1 MVATPALT
9 VPTTALGDLV
19 RAQYTPSR
27 SRRLTA
33 KAVRMIAVLSIVLV
47 AAGAIGATTAHAWIV
62 DDAVSKIV
70 NFCSPNDVVTPSN
83 SFGGLDGAFGLN
95 AFSADNI
102 DAQKTVLPDVHGG
115 YADKSAIDAS
125 YYRYG
130 FSALKLHS
138 YGTGCGDLIA
148 RYIPGLY
155 NIALTMFVYLPVAL
169 TMLMVNLALG
179 SILGTFF
186 STLLSPLFIALSQ
199 VMKPIVTILAP
210 FGTLYAFVKY
220 RERVGKVTAAG
231 VYALVCAGFVYW
243 GANGNSGAL
252 QKIVNSSDKIVSGA
266 VGTVTSQIADSMFPP
281 VASASTG
288 DNGANITYGQASG
301 AKNKTAKPAAAI
313 NNSLWKGIPLA
324 TWSTAQM
331 GSEMT
336 ESAANGDGNAKAWQ
350 NRLLNANH
358 IGMSSKNTV
367 DGDGLIVL
375 AGVEAWNSR
384 SYAFDGKDTKTDAW
398 TDGWDPEVDGDI
410 AGSKS
415 VIAWQAVPQLADVGV
430 LCGDNMDKSQKR
442 GWTNGGTSDLHQNK
456 WMFNG
461 SCTPNDSNAAWINY
475 YKGSSWPAT
484 GSTIMTGAL
493 GAILVMVVC
502 LPVAFY
508 VALQKALMYWLLIFS
523 VVFIGI
529 ASFGDEKRQRFAK
542 AYFGEFFSS
551 VMKQVGAVA
560 SLVILSYMV
569 AAIILSS
576 GIPAI
581 IKPMMILILGSS
593 LWLLALIARKIAK
606 AAIAGDASIVH
617 STARAP
623 VTAAKTAAKAAALA
637 GAAAATGGAALGA
650 VGFSATG
657 ATGMQAVTAG
667 AKVAKGAIAASGG
680 LKGATLKSAKAILT
694 NPSAR
699 GHLPNLLPGR
709 MGQMASKALS
719 ASDLV
724 SSAMKPP
731 SKEDKERMAKDPI
744 AQTANYLHESAQ
756 GPGRK
761 PTPLGPRATGKQHRA
776 LGRTP
781 TTDPKTLREHGQ
793 AIGYPSSDRTIG
805 TAVSPHS
812 VQSPMNNRRTNE
824 VTGEIIKDMTAQVAA
839 ANKGKGTITQ
849 YGNAVQ
855 GGMDQSSSQFL
866 EGVPTN
872 ESMAPDSDYV
882 NNNAKMISAIADGDA
897 NNIPAA
903 AATFARYEQAQER
916 WGELIGD
923 ADQSLSPLN
932 KQLTGHI
939 RQGGDLEAFA
949 DIKAEEAA
957 ANPQALMDMVLNPT
971 KNVYGDGENIL
982 GNLDV
987 RHPAAAP
994 LQAAV
999 GAITSGDEQGY
1010 NNALSHL
1017 SAAIQNSG
1025 ELPSVVVGAH
1035 AKDGSELAARS
1046 ADTIVDAAS
1055 MAAVWQPPEN
1065 PAEWGDYRTT
1075 MKAMEMSLSED
1086 FQDSPSGKALHN
1098 LNTVLAN
1105 PASTID
1111 DIRTAGG
1118 TLVNTVNTE
1127 VSLGTANSKAFELA
1141 GLSRNARAKDVFTAA
1156 DYASRPGFKDIKGG
1170 FGDL

>member
-27 SRRLTA
+27 SRRLTT
-33 KAVRMIAVLSIVLV
+33 KAVRMITVLSIILV

-186 STLLSPLFIALSQ
+186 ATLLSPLFIALSQ

-709 MGQMASKALS
+709 MGQMASKVLS

-744 AQTANYLHESAQ
+744 AQTSNYLYESAQ

-761 PTPLGPRATGKQHRA
+761 PTPLGPRATGKQHQA

-781 TTDPKTLREHGQ
+781 TVDPKTLREHGQ

-812 VQSPMNNRRTNE
+812 VQSPVNNQRTNE
-824 VTGEIIKDMTAQVAA
+824 VTGEIVKDTAAQIARSNKGNISLPQATQMAQTRLDQADNQVLTGLSTTANMDPNSADMDLIAPTAA
-839 ANKGKGTITQ
+839 AIT
-849 YGNAVQ
+849 
-855 GGMDQSSSQFL
+855 GGDINN
-866 EGVPTN
+866 VP
-872 ESMAPDSDYV
+872 A
-882 NNNAKMISAIADGDA
+882 AIATTVRSEQAYKQWSEMMGAQGPMDPGFKELKGHTTNSATVEMNSHTSIDEAKTNPEVFVGKLLNSGVYHDGDSA
-897 NNIPAA
+897 
-903 AATFARYEQAQER
+903 
-916 WGELIGD
+916 
-923 ADQSLSPLN
+923 
-932 KQLTGHI
+932 
-939 RQGGDLEAFA
+939 
-949 DIKAEEAA
+949 
-957 ANPQALMDMVLNPT
+957 
-971 KNVYGDGENIL
+971 L
-982 GNLDV
+982 GNLDM
-987 RHPAAAP
+987 RHPMAAP
-994 LQAAV
+994 IQAAV
-999 GAITSGDEQGY
+999 GAMTSGDEQGY
-1010 NNALSHL
+1010 RNALSQISEVAHT
-1017 SAAIQNSG
+1017 SFDAPPAVSG
-1025 ELPSVVVGAH
+1025 MYAPEGTA
-1035 AKDGSELAARS
+1035 LAARS
-1046 ADTIVDAAS
+1046 ADTLIDAAAMS
-1055 MAAVWQPPEN
+1055 ATWQPPEN
-1065 PAEWGDYRTT
+1065 PAEWGDYRTM
-1075 MKAMEMSLSED
+1075 MKTMEMSLS
-1086 FQDSPSGKALHN
+1086 QDAQESPAGKALHN
-1098 LNTVLAN
+1098 LNKILDN

-1111 DIRTAGG
+1111 DIRVAGG
-1118 TLVNTVNTE
+1118 TLVSTVNAE
-1127 VSLGTANSKAFELA
+1127 MAPDSPQSKSFEAA
-1141 GLSRNARAKDVFTAA
+1141 GASRNARVNDAFTAA
-1156 DYASRPGFKDIKGG
+1156 DYASRPEFKDIKGG

>member
-27 SRRLTA
+27 SRRLTT
-33 KAVRMIAVLSIVLV
+33 KAVRMITVLSIILV

-398 TDGWDPEVDGDI
+398 TEGWDPEVDGDI

-442 GWTNGGTSDLHQNK
+442 GWTNGGTSDLQQNK

-493 GAILVMVVC
+493 GAILVMIVC

-709 MGQMASKALS
+709 MGQMASKVLS

-744 AQTANYLHESAQ
+744 AQTSNYLYESAQ

-761 PTPLGPRATGKQHRA
+761 PTPLGPRATGKQHQA

-781 TTDPKTLREHGQ
+781 TVDPKTLREHGQ
-793 AIGYPSSDRTIG
+793 AIGYPSSDRTVG

-812 VQSPMNNRRTNE
+812 VQSPVNNQRTNE
-824 VTGEIIKDMTAQVAA
+824 VTGEIVKDTAAQIARS
-839 ANKGKGTITQ
+839 NKGKISIPQATQ
-849 YGNAVQ
+849 MAQ
-855 GGMDQSSSQFL
+855 TRLDQADSQVL
-866 EGVPTN
+866 TGLPTT
-872 ESMAPDSDYV
+872 EAMAPNSSFMNDAENRDAV
-882 NNNAKMISAIADGDA
+882 AAISGGDV

-903 AATFARYEQAQER
+903 TATVFRAEQAREQ
-916 WGELIGD
+916 WSGMID
-923 ADQSLSPLN
+923 ARGSLDAA
-932 KQLTGHI
+932 LTKEVEGNEI
-939 RQGGDLEAFA
+939 DSANVQMTSRTDMVEAQNNPEAFVGKLLESGVYH
-949 DIKAEEAA
+949 DG
-957 ANPQALMDMVLNPT
+957 D
-971 KNVYGDGENIL
+971 NVL

-987 RHPAAAP
+987 RHPMAAP

-999 GAITSGDEQGY
+999 GAMTSGDEQGY
-1010 NNALSHL
+1010 RNALSQISEIASESHDVPP
-1017 SAAIQNSG
+1017 AVSG
-1025 ELPSVVVGAH
+1025 VH
-1035 AKDGSELAARS
+1035 AKEGSVLAARS
-1046 ADTIVDAAS
+1046 SDTLIDAAAMS
-1055 MAAVWQPPEN
+1055 ATWQPPEN
-1065 PAEWGDYRTT
+1065 PAEWGDYRAK
-1075 MKAMEMSLSED
+1075 MKAMEMSLS
-1086 FQDSPSGKALHN
+1086 QDAQESPAGKALHN
-1098 LNTVLAN
+1098 LTKVLDN

-1111 DIRTAGG
+1111 DIRVAGG
-1118 TLVNTVNTE
+1118 TLVSTVNAE
-1127 VSLGTANSKAFELA
+1127 MAPDSPQSKSFEAA
-1141 GLSRNARAKDVFTAA
+1141 GASRNARTNDVFTAA
-1156 DYASRPGFKDIKGG
+1156 DYAFLPDFKDLKGG

>member
-27 SRRLTA
+27 SRRLTT
-33 KAVRMIAVLSIVLV
+33 KAVRMITVLSIILV

-288 DNGANITYGQASG
+288 DNGTNIAYGQASG
-301 AKNKTAKPAAAI
+301 AKNKTSKPAAAI

-358 IGMSSKNTV
+358 IGMASKNTV

-398 TDGWDPEVDGDI
+398 TEGWDPEVDGDI

-442 GWTNGGTSDLHQNK
+442 GWTGGGTSDLQQNK

-529 ASFGDEKRQRFAK
+529 ASFGDEKRQ
-542 AYFGEFFSS
+542 
-551 VMKQVGAVA
+551 
-560 SLVILSYMV
+560 
-569 AAIILSS
+569 
-576 GIPAI
+576 
-581 IKPMMILILGSS
+581 
-593 LWLLALIARKIAK
+593 
-606 AAIAGDASIVH
+606 
-617 STARAP
+617 
-623 VTAAKTAAKAAALA
+623 
-637 GAAAATGGAALGA
+637 
-650 VGFSATG
+650 
-657 ATGMQAVTAG
+657 
-667 AKVAKGAIAASGG
+667 
-680 LKGATLKSAKAILT
+680 
-694 NPSAR
+694 
-699 GHLPNLLPGR
+699 
-709 MGQMASKALS
+709 
-719 ASDLV
+719 
-724 SSAMKPP
+724 
-731 SKEDKERMAKDPI
+731 
-744 AQTANYLHESAQ
+744 
-756 GPGRK
+756 
-761 PTPLGPRATGKQHRA
+761 
-776 LGRTP
+776 
-781 TTDPKTLREHGQ
+781 
-793 AIGYPSSDRTIG
+793 
-805 TAVSPHS
+805 
-812 VQSPMNNRRTNE
+812 
-824 VTGEIIKDMTAQVAA
+824 
-839 ANKGKGTITQ
+839 
-849 YGNAVQ
+849 
-855 GGMDQSSSQFL
+855 
-866 EGVPTN
+866 
-872 ESMAPDSDYV
+872 
-882 NNNAKMISAIADGDA
+882 
-897 NNIPAA
+897 
-903 AATFARYEQAQER
+903 
-916 WGELIGD
+916 
-923 ADQSLSPLN
+923 
-932 KQLTGHI
+932 
-939 RQGGDLEAFA
+939 
-949 DIKAEEAA
+949 
-957 ANPQALMDMVLNPT
+957 
-971 KNVYGDGENIL
+971 
-982 GNLDV
+982 
-987 RHPAAAP
+987 
-994 LQAAV
+994 
-999 GAITSGDEQGY
+999 
-1010 NNALSHL
+1010 
-1017 SAAIQNSG
+1017 
-1025 ELPSVVVGAH
+1025 
-1035 AKDGSELAARS
+1035 
-1046 ADTIVDAAS
+1046 
-1055 MAAVWQPPEN
+1055 
-1065 PAEWGDYRTT
+1065 
-1075 MKAMEMSLSED
+1075 
-1086 FQDSPSGKALHN
+1086 
-1098 LNTVLAN
+1098 
-1105 PASTID
+1105 
-1111 DIRTAGG
+1111 
-1118 TLVNTVNTE
+1118 
-1127 VSLGTANSKAFELA
+1127 
-1141 GLSRNARAKDVFTAA
+1141 
-1156 DYASRPGFKDIKGG
+1156 
-1170 FGDL
+1170 

>member
-19 RAQYTPSR
+19 RAQYTPPR
-27 SRRLTA
+27 SRRLTT
-33 KAVRMIAVLSIVLV
+33 KAVRMITVLSIVLV
-47 AAGAIGATTAHAWIV
+47 AAGAIGATTAHAWFL
-62 DDAVSKIV
+62 DDAVSRIA

-95 AFSADNI
+95 SFDENNI
-102 DAQKTVLPDVHGG
+102 EGQKTILPNAGG
-115 YADKSAIDAS
+115 YYDDGAAIDAN

-138 YGTGCGDLIA
+138 YGTGCGNLVA

-155 NIALTMFVYLPVAL
+155 NIALTLFVYIPIAL

-179 SILGTFF
+179 STLGTFF
-186 STLLSPLFIALSQ
+186 SALLSPLFIALSQ

-220 RERVGKVTAAG
+220 RERVGKVAAAG
-231 VYALVCAGFVYW
+231 IYALVCAGFVYW

-252 QKIVNSSDKIVSGA
+252 KKIVESSDKIVSGA

-281 VASASTG
+281 VSSASKG
-288 DNGANITYGQASG
+288 DNGTSITYGQASG
-301 AKNKTAKPAAAI
+301 AKNNNSKPAMAI

-331 GSEMT
+331 GPEMT
-336 ESAANGDGNAKAWQ
+336 EAAASNSDKDQAKPWQ

-358 IGMSSKNTV
+358 IGMASSNKV
-367 DGDGLIVL
+367 DNEGLIML

-384 SYAFDGKDTKTDAW
+384 SYAINGQDTKTDAW
-398 TDGWDPEVDGDI
+398 TEGWAADVDGEV
-410 AGSKS
+410 AAKKPS
-415 VIAWQAVPQLADVGV
+415 VWQTVPQLADAGT
-430 LCGDNMDKSQKR
+430 LCHDRFHVPDGKGSGKAEHNR
-442 GWTNGGTSDLHQNK
+442 

-461 SCTPNDSNAAWINY
+461 SCVPEDNDAAWIDY
-475 YKGSSWPAT
+475 YKGTSWPET
-484 GSTIMTGAL
+484 GSVIMTGAM
-493 GAILVMVVC
+493 GAVLVMIVC

-551 VMKQVGAVA
+551 IMKQVSAVA

-569 AAIILSS
+569 AAIIMSP

-581 IKPMMILILGSS
+581 IKPMMVLILGSS

-623 VTAAKTAAKAAALA
+623 VTAAKTAALA
-637 GAAAATGGAALGA
+637 GAAVATGGAALGYA
-650 VGFSATG
+650 ATG
-657 ATGMQAVTAG
+657 ATGMQAVAAG

-680 LKGATLKSAKAILT
+680 LKGAALKSAKAILT

-699 GHLPNLLPGR
+699 GQLSNLLPGR
-709 MGQMASKALS
+709 MGQIASKALS

-744 AQTANYLHESAQ
+744 AQTANYLYESAQ

-761 PTPLGPRATGKQHRA
+761 PTPLGPRATGKQHQA

-781 TTDPKTLREHGQ
+781 TTDQKTLREHGQ

-805 TAVSPHS
+805 TAVSSHS
-812 VQSPMNNRRTNE
+812 VQSPVNNQRTNE
-824 VTGEIIKDMTAQVAA
+824 VTGEIVKDTAAQIVRDS
-839 ANKGKGTITQ
+839 KGRIGMPQATQ
-849 YGNAVQ
+849 IAQ
-855 GGMDQSSSQFL
+855 GRFDQSDNQVLTGLS
-866 EGVPTN
+866 TT
-872 ESMAPDSDYV
+872 ESVAPDSAFMNDPENRAAIAAISSGDV
-882 NNNAKMISAIADGDA
+882 NNV
-897 NNIPAA
+897 PAA
-903 AATFARYEQAQER
+903 AATAFRAKEAEAQWKELVGSSHEMSSSFQNDLVAAHGSEGNSVAMAAHTSAREAV
-916 WGELIGD
+916 
-923 ADQSLSPLN
+923 SNP
-932 KQLTGHI
+932 
-939 RQGGDLEAFA
+939 EAFVGK
-949 DIKAEEAA
+949 IFESG
-957 ANPQALMDMVLNPT
+957 
-971 KNVYGDGENIL
+971 VYSDGENVLANI
-982 GNLDV
+982 DV
-987 RHPAAAP
+987 RHPASAAMQTA
-994 LQAAV
+994 LGAATAGDTEGYENALNQVSAAV
-999 GAITSGDEQGY
+999 KQYGVPSAVSGM
-1010 NNALSHL
+1010 
-1017 SAAIQNSG
+1017 
-1025 ELPSVVVGAH
+1025 H
-1035 AKDGSELAARS
+1035 AKEGSDLAARS
-1046 ADTIVDAAS
+1046 ADTFIDAAS
-1055 MAAVWQPPEN
+1055 MAATWQPPEN
-1065 PAEWGDYRTT
+1065 PAEWGDYRTMMKT
-1075 MKAMEMSLSED
+1075 MEASLS
-1086 FQDSPSGKALHN
+1086 QDAQESSSGKALHN
-1098 LNTVLAN
+1098 LNRILDN

-1111 DIRTAGG
+1111 DIRVAGG
-1118 TLVNTVNTE
+1118 TLVSTVNIE
-1127 VSLGTANSKAFELA
+1127 MAPDSPQSRSFEAA
-1141 GLSRNARAKDVFTAA
+1141 GASRNARANDAFTAT
-1156 DYASRPGFKDIKGG
+1156 DYASLPDFKDLKGG

>member
-27 SRRLTA
+27 SRRLTT
-33 KAVRMIAVLSIVLV
+33 KAVRMITVLSIVLV

-62 DDAVSKIV
+62 KDAVSKIV

-95 AFSADNI
+95 AFADGNV
-102 DAQKTVLPDVHGG
+102 DAQKTILPDAHGG
-115 YADKSAIDAS
+115 YADKSIIDAN

-138 YGTGCGDLIA
+138 YGTGCGNLVA

-155 NIALTMFVYLPVAL
+155 NIALTLFVYIPIAL

-179 SILGTFF
+179 STLGTFF
-186 STLLSPLFIALSQ
+186 SALMSPLFIALSQ

-220 RERVGKVTAAG
+220 RERVGKVAAAG

-281 VASASTG
+281 VASASKG
-288 DNGANITYGQASG
+288 DNGTSITYGQASG
-301 AKNKTAKPAAAI
+301 AKNNNSKPAMAI

-331 GSEMT
+331 GPEMT
-336 ESAANGDGNAKAWQ
+336 ESAAAGDDNAKDWQ

-358 IGMSSKNTV
+358 IGMSSKDAV
-367 DGDGLIVL
+367 DGDGLIML

-384 SYAFDGKDTKTDAW
+384 SYAFDGGDTKTDAW
-398 TDGWDPEVDGDI
+398 TEGWDSNVDGDVV
-410 AGSKS
+410 GQKS
-415 VIAWQAVPQLADVGV
+415 TIAWQAIPQLADVGV
-430 LCGDNMDKSQKR
+430 LCGDNMDKSQKK
-442 GWTNGGTSDLHQNK
+442 GWTGGGTSDLQQNK

-461 SCTPNDSNAAWINY
+461 SCTPSDSNAAWIDY
-475 YKGSSWPAT
+475 YKGTSWPET
-484 GSTIMTGAL
+484 GSIIMTGAM
-493 GAILVMVVC
+493 GAILVMIVC

-560 SLVILSYMV
+560 ALVILSYMV
-569 AAIILSS
+569 ASIIMSS

-623 VTAAKTAAKAAALA
+623 VTAAKTAALA
-637 GAAAATGGAALGA
+637 GAAVATGGAALGYA
-650 VGFSATG
+650 ATG
-657 ATGMQAVTAG
+657 ATGMQAVATG

-680 LKGATLKSAKAILT
+680 LKGVALKSAKAILT

-709 MGQMASKALS
+709 MGQIASKALS

-731 SKEDKERMAKDPI
+731 SKEDKERMSKDPI
-744 AQTANYLHESAQ
+744 AQTANYLYESAQ

-761 PTPLGPRATGKQHRA
+761 PTPLGPRATGKQHQA

-781 TTDPKTLREHGQ
+781 TTDRKILREHGQ

-805 TAVSPHS
+805 TAVSSHS
-812 VQSPMNNRRTNE
+812 VQSPVNNQRTNE
-824 VTGEIIKDMTAQVAA
+824 VTGEIVKDTAAQIVRDS
-839 ANKGKGTITQ
+839 KGRIGMPQATQ
-849 YGNAVQ
+849 IAQ
-855 GGMDQSSSQFL
+855 GRFDQSDNQVLTGLS
-866 EGVPTN
+866 TT
-872 ESMAPDSDYV
+872 ESVAPDSAFMNDPENRAAIAAISSGDV
-882 NNNAKMISAIADGDA
+882 NNV
-897 NNIPAA
+897 PAA
-903 AATFARYEQAQER
+903 AATAFRAKEAEAQWKEMVGSSHEMSSSFQSDLVAVHGSEGNSVAMAAHTSAREAV
-916 WGELIGD
+916 
-923 ADQSLSPLN
+923 SNP
-932 KQLTGHI
+932 
-939 RQGGDLEAFA
+939 EAFVGK
-949 DIKAEEAA
+949 IFESG
-957 ANPQALMDMVLNPT
+957 
-971 KNVYGDGENIL
+971 VYSDGENVLANI
-982 GNLDV
+982 DV
-987 RHPAAAP
+987 RHPASAAMQTA
-994 LQAAV
+994 LGAATAGDTEGYENALTQVSAAV
-999 GAITSGDEQGY
+999 KQYGVP
-1010 NNALSHL
+1010 
-1017 SAAIQNSG
+1017 SAVS
-1025 ELPSVVVGAH
+1025 EMH
-1035 AKDGSELAARS
+1035 AKEGSDLAARS
-1046 ADTIVDAAS
+1046 ADTFIDAAS
-1055 MAAVWQPPEN
+1055 MAATWQPPEN
-1065 PAEWGDYRTT
+1065 PAEWGDYRTMMKT
-1075 MKAMEMSLSED
+1075 MEASLS
-1086 FQDSPSGKALHN
+1086 QDAQESSSGKALHN
-1098 LNTVLAN
+1098 LNRILDN

-1111 DIRTAGG
+1111 DIRVAGG
-1118 TLVNTVNTE
+1118 TLVSTVNIE
-1127 VSLGTANSKAFELA
+1127 MAPDSPQSKSFEAA
-1141 GLSRNARAKDVFTAA
+1141 GASRNARANDAFTAA
-1156 DYASRPGFKDIKGG
+1156 DYASLPDFKDLKGG

>member
-19 RAQYTPSR
+19 RAQYTPPR
-27 SRRLTA
+27 SRRLTTN
-33 KAVRMIAVLSIVLV
+33 AVRMIAVLSIVLV
-47 AAGAIGATTAHAWIV
+47 AAGAIGATTAHAWFL
-62 DDAVSKIV
+62 DDAVSRIA

-95 AFSADNI
+95 SFDENNIEGQKTILPNAGGYYDDGATI
-102 DAQKTVLPDVHGG
+102 DAN
-115 YADKSAIDAS
+115 

-138 YGTGCGDLIA
+138 YGTGCGNLVA

-155 NIALTMFVYLPVAL
+155 NIALTLFVYIPVAL

-179 SILGTFF
+179 STLGAFF

-220 RERVGKVTAAG
+220 RERVGKVAAAG
-231 VYALVCAGFVYW
+231 IYALVCAGFVYW

-252 QKIVNSSDKIVSGA
+252 QKIVESSDKIVSGA

-281 VASASTG
+281 VSSASKG
-288 DNGANITYGQASG
+288 DSGTSITYGQASG
-301 AKNKTAKPAAAI
+301 AKNNNSKPAMSI

-331 GSEMT
+331 GPEMT
-336 ESAANGDGNAKAWQ
+336 EAAASNSDKDQAKPWQ

-358 IGMSSKNTV
+358 IGMASSNKV
-367 DGDGLIVL
+367 DNEGLIML

-384 SYAFDGKDTKTDAW
+384 SYAINGQDTKTDAW
-398 TDGWDPEVDGDI
+398 TEGWDAEVDGEV
-410 AGSKS
+410 AAKKPS
-415 VIAWQAVPQLADVGV
+415 VWQTVPQLADAGT
-430 LCGDNMDKSQKR
+430 LCHDRFHVPDGKGSGKAEHNR
-442 GWTNGGTSDLHQNK
+442 

-461 SCTPNDSNAAWINY
+461 SCVPEDNDAAWIDY
-475 YKGSSWPAT
+475 YKGTSWPET
-484 GSTIMTGAL
+484 GSVIMTGAM
-493 GAILVMVVC
+493 GAILVMIVC

-551 VMKQVGAVA
+551 IMKQVGAVA
-560 SLVILSYMV
+560 ALVILSYMV
-569 AAIILSS
+569 AAIIMSP

-581 IKPMMILILGSS
+581 IKPMMVLILGSS

-657 ATGMQAVTAG
+657 ATGMQAVAAG

-680 LKGATLKSAKAILT
+680 LKGAAIKSAKAILT

-699 GHLPNLLPGR
+699 GQLPNLLPGR
-709 MGQMASKALS
+709 MGQIANKALS

-724 SSAMKPP
+724 SSVMKPP

-744 AQTANYLHESAQ
+744 AQTANYLYESAQ

-805 TAVSPHS
+805 TAVSARS
-812 VQSPMNNRRTNE
+812 VQSPVNNYRSNAT
-824 VTGEIIKDMTAQVAA
+824 TGEIVNAMTAQLVAA
-839 ANKGKGTITQ
+839 GKGKGDTAQTKQ
-849 YGNAVQ
+849 WVQ
-855 GGMDQSSSQFL
+855 AGLDGSSSQVVDFI
-866 EGVPTN
+866 PTSGQ
-872 ESMAPDSDYV
+872 EADPSKITSEV
-882 NNNAKMISAIADGDA
+882 AKKAAAIAGGDP
-897 NNIPAA
+897 NNLPAA
-903 AATFARYEQAQER
+903 VATAARAE
-916 WGELIGD
+916 
-923 ADQSLSPLN
+923 
-932 KQLTGHI
+932 
-939 RQGGDLEAFA
+939 
-949 DIKAEEAA
+949 KAESQWTDIVGSSHEMSSSFQRDLVGHERKGDSVAMA
-957 ANPQALMDMVLNPT
+957 ANTSANEAINDTEKFMGKVLDSG
-971 KNVYGDGENIL
+971 VYGDGDNVL

-987 RHPAAAP
+987 RHPA
-994 LQAAV
+994 
-999 GAITSGDEQGY
+999 
-1010 NNALSHL
+1010 
-1017 SAAIQNSG
+1017 SAAMMTAYGAAMSDDAEGYKNATAQVAAMVQQYG
-1025 ELPSVVVGAH
+1025 LPSAVSGMH
-1035 AKDGSELAARS
+1035 AAEGSELATRS
-1046 ADTIVDAAS
+1046 ADTFIDAAS
-1055 MAAVWQPPEN
+1055 MMATWEPPEN
-1065 PAEWGDYRTT
+1065 PAEWSDFRTKLQT
-1075 MKAMEMSLSED
+1075 MEMSLSQD
-1086 FQDSPSGKALHN
+1086 AQDSAAGKAMHTLCK
-1098 LNTVLAN
+1098 VAAN

-1111 DIRTAGG
+1111 DIRVAGG
-1118 TLVNTVNTE
+1118 TLVTALNTE
-1127 VSLGTANSKAFELA
+1127 VALGTSNSKALEAA
-1141 GLSRNARAKDVFTAA
+1141 GASRNARAKDAFTAA
-1156 DYASRPGFKDIKGG
+1156 DYASRPEFKDIKGG